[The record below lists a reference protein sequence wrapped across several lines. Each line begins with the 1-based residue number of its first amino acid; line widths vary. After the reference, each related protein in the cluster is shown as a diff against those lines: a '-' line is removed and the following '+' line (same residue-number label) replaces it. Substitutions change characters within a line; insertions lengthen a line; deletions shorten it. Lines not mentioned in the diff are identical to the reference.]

1 MRKSPEL
8 TTPRPAWHEGSRN
21 LETRIYNRKGWRL
34 AEKTRVIVCGFGRVG
49 REFARLIHEKTNFM
63 RTAYGFELSI
73 VGVGELTGSL
83 HRPGGLD
90 PAETANAFERDG
102 GFAGHP
108 NLEAAW
114 QGLDLIRSA
123 SADVLIE
130 TTPTDIRTGEPAM
143 SHIREALGRGVHV
156 VSANKGPFIRAY
168 RELTGLARENNARL
182 KISAAAA
189 AALPTIDVAE
199 TCLAGAEILGIEGVL
214 NGTTNFILSR
224 MRTSGQSYEEALAE
238 AQALGIAE
246 TDPTLDVE
254 GFDTANKLALITNVC
269 MDADLRPEDVE
280 RTGISDISL
289 AEVQSASAE
298 GKIMR
303 LVGVS
308 RRDESGRVS
317 ASVAPQLL
325 TPDHPLAGVEGAE
338 KGITYTS
345 DTMDRV
351 TVVGGKS
358 DPRGAAAA
366 LLKDLINIYRHSSS

>member
-1 MRKSPEL
+1 M
-8 TTPRPAWHEGSRN
+8 AD
-21 LETRIYNRKGWRL
+21 
-34 AEKTRVIVCGFGRVG
+34 KTRVIVCGFGRVG
-49 REFARLIHEKTNFM
+49 REFARLVHEKSE
-63 RTAYGFELSI
+63 RLRAAYALEASI
-73 VGVGELTGSL
+73 VGIGELNGSL
-83 HRPGGLD
+83 HHPGGID
-90 PAETANAFERDG
+90 PAATADAFERDG

-108 NLEAAW
+108 NLEADW
-114 QGLDLIRSA
+114 QGLDLVRSA
-123 SADVLIE
+123 QADVLIE
-130 TTPTDIRTGEPAM
+130 TTPTEVRTGEPAL
-143 SHIREALGRGVHV
+143 SHIREALGRGIHV

-168 RELTGLARENNARL
+168 RELTALAREKNAVL

-199 TCLAGAEILGIEGVL
+199 TCLAGTEILKIEGVL

-224 MRTSGQSYEEALAE
+224 MRTDGQSYEEALAE

-269 MDADLRPEDVE
+269 MNADLTPEDVE
-280 RTGISDISL
+280 RTGIAGISL
-289 AEVQSASAE
+289 DEVQGASAE

-308 RRDESGRVS
+308 KRDEAGRVT
-317 ASVAPQLL
+317 ARVAPELL
-325 TPDHPLAGVEGAE
+325 PPEHPLAGVEGAE

-366 LLKDLINIYRHSSS
+366 LLKDLINIHRHSSS

>member
-1 MRKSPEL
+1 MKGREIFGL
-8 TTPRPAWHEGSRN
+8 H
-21 LETRIYNRKGWRL
+21 LDNRKGRRL
-34 AEKTRVIVCGFGRVG
+34 DRRIKVIVCGFGRVG
-49 REFARLIHEKTNFM
+49 REFARLVHEKSERM
-63 RTAYGFELSI
+63 RAAYGLEAFI
-73 VGVGELTGSL
+73 VGIGELNGSL

-90 PAETANAFERDG
+90 PIEAADAFEREG

-108 NLEAAW
+108 NLEADW
-114 QGLDLIRSA
+114 QGLDLVRSA
-123 SADVLIE
+123 QADVLIE
-130 TTPTDIRTGEPAM
+130 TTPTEVRTGEPAL
-143 SHIREALGRGVHV
+143 SHIREALDRGIHV

-168 RELTGLARENNARL
+168 RELINLAKEKNLEL

-199 TCLAGAEILGIEGVL
+199 TCLAGAEILEIEGVL
-214 NGTTNFILSR
+214 NGTTNFILTR
-224 MRTSGQSYEEALAE
+224 MRTDGQSYEEALAE

-269 MDADLRPEDVE
+269 MGADLTPEDVE
-280 RTGISDISL
+280 RTGIAGVSL
-289 AEVQSASAE
+289 EEVQSANEA

-303 LVGVS
+303 LVGVAK
-308 RRDESGRVS
+308 RDETGRVS
-317 ASVAPQLL
+317 ARVQPEFLAPE
-325 TPDHPLAGVEGAE
+325 HPLAGVEGAE

>member
-1 MRKSPEL
+1 M
-8 TTPRPAWHEGSRN
+8 
-21 LETRIYNRKGWRL
+21 
-34 AEKTRVIVCGFGRVG
+34 AEQIRVIVCGFGRVG
-49 REFARLIHEKTNFM
+49 REFARLIHEKSELM
-63 RTAYGFELSI
+63 RTAYGLEAAI
-73 VGVGELTGSL
+73 VGVGELNGSL
-83 HRPGGLD
+83 HCHGGLD
-90 PAETANAFERDG
+90 LIEATEAFEREG
-102 GFAGHP
+102 AFAGHP
-108 NLEAAW
+108 NLVADW
-114 QGLDLIRSA
+114 QGIDLVRSA

-130 TTPTDIRTGEPAM
+130 TTPTDIQTGEPAM
-143 SHIREALGRGVHV
+143 SHIREALGKGMNV

-168 RELTGLARENNARL
+168 RELTGLAREKNLKL

-199 TCLAGAEILGIEGVL
+199 TCLAGAEILKVEGVL

-238 AQALGIAE
+238 AQTLGIAE

-254 GFDTANKLALITNVC
+254 GFDTANKLALIANVS
-269 MDADLRPEDVE
+269 MGADLTPEDVE
-280 RTGISDISL
+280 RTGIAGITLD
-289 AEVQSASAE
+289 EVQRASAE
-298 GKIMR
+298 GKILR

-308 RRDESGRVS
+308 KRDENGRVS
-317 ASVAPQLL
+317 ACVAPRLL
-325 TPDHPLAGVEGAE
+325 SPDHPLAGVEGAE

-351 TVVGGKS
+351 TVAGGKS

>member
-1 MRKSPEL
+1 M
-8 TTPRPAWHEGSRN
+8 
-21 LETRIYNRKGWRL
+21 
-34 AEKTRVIVCGFGRVG
+34 G
-49 REFARLIHEKTNFM
+49 REFARLIEEKAERM
-63 RTAYGFELSI
+63 RAAYGFEAAI
-73 VGVGELTGSL
+73 VGVGELNGSL
-83 HRPGGLD
+83 HCPVGID
-90 PAETANAFERDG
+90 AAKTADAFEREG

-108 NLEAAW
+108 NLEADW
-114 QGLDLIRSA
+114 RGLDLIRSA

-130 TTPTDIRTGEPAM
+130 TTPTEVRTGEPAL
-143 SHIREALGRGVHV
+143 SHIREALGRGIHA

-168 RELTGLARENNARL
+168 RELTTLAWEKNAAL

-199 TCLAGAEILGIEGVL
+199 TCLAGAEILEIQGVL

-224 MRTSGQSYEEALAE
+224 MRTDGQSYEEALAE

-254 GFDTANKLALITNVC
+254 GFDTANKLALIANVC
-269 MDADLRPEDVE
+269 MGADLTPEDVE
-280 RTGISDISL
+280 RTGIAGVSL
-289 AEVQSASAE
+289 DAVRRASAA

-303 LVGVS
+303 LVGAAS
-308 RRDESGRVS
+308 RDESGRVS
-317 ASVAPQLL
+317 ARVAPELL
-325 TPDHPLAGVEGAE
+325 PPEHPLAGVEGAE

>member
-1 MRKSPEL
+1 M
-8 TTPRPAWHEGSRN
+8 T
-21 LETRIYNRKGWRL
+21 
-34 AEKTRVIVCGFGRVG
+34 EKTRVIVCGFGRVG
-49 REFARLIHEKTNFM
+49 REFARLIHDKSERM
-63 RTAYGFELSI
+63 REAYGLDAVI
-73 VGVGELTGSL
+73 VGIGELNGSL
-83 HRPGGLD
+83 HRTGGLD
-90 PAETANAFERDG
+90 PTATADAFEREG

-108 NLEAAW
+108 GLKTAW
-114 QGLDLIRSA
+114 QGLDLVRSA
-123 SADVLIE
+123 QAEVLIE
-130 TTPTDIRTGEPAM
+130 TTPTDIRTGEPAL
-143 SHIREALGRGVHV
+143 SHIREALGKGMHV

-168 RELTGLARENNARL
+168 RELSGLAREKNAEL

-199 TCLAGAEILGIEGVL
+199 TCLAGAEILGVEGVL

-238 AQALGIAE
+238 AQSLGIAE

-269 MDADLRPEDVE
+269 MNADLTPEDVE
-280 RTGISDISL
+280 RTGIAGMSL
-289 AEVQSASAE
+289 DEVQSASDA

-308 RRDESGRVS
+308 KRDEAGRVS
-317 ASVAPQLL
+317 ARVAPELL
-325 TPDHPLAGVEGAE
+325 SPDHPLAGVEGAE

-366 LLKDLINIYRHSSS
+366 LLKDLINIYRHTSS

>member
-1 MRKSPEL
+1 MKGPVL
-8 TTPRPAWHEGSRN
+8 TARRPAWHEGAGN
-21 LETRIYNRKGWRL
+21 LRHHTDNRKGRRL
-34 AEKTRVIVCGFGRVG
+34 ATRINVIVCGFGRVG
-49 REFARLIHEKTNFM
+49 REFARLVHEKSERM
-63 RTAYGFELSI
+63 RAAYDMEASI
-73 VGVGELTGSL
+73 IGIGELNGSL

-90 PAETANAFERDG
+90 AAKTAAAFEREG
-102 GFAGHP
+102 SFAGHP
-108 NLEAAW
+108 HLEPDW
-114 QGLDLIRSA
+114 QGLDLIRTA
-123 SADVLIE
+123 QADALIE
-130 TTPTDIRTGEPAM
+130 TTPTDIRSGEPAM
-143 SHIREALGRGVHV
+143 SHIREALGKGIHV

-168 RELTGLARENNARL
+168 RELTGLAKEKNASL

-199 TCLAGAEILGIEGVL
+199 TCLAGTEIFNIEGVL

-224 MRTSGQSYEEALAE
+224 MRTNGQSYEEALAQ

-254 GFDTANKLALITNVC
+254 GFDTANKLALIANVC
-269 MDADLRPEDVE
+269 MGADLTPEDVE
-280 RTGISDISL
+280 RTGIAGMSRD
-289 AEVQSASAE
+289 EVQSAGAA

-303 LVGVS
+303 LVGAA
-308 RRDESGRVS
+308 RRDEAGRVL
-317 ASVAPQLL
+317 AHVQPVLL
-325 TPDHPLAGVEGAE
+325 SPDHPLAGVEGAE

-366 LLKDLINIYRHSSS
+366 LLKDLINIYRHS

>member
-1 MRKSPEL
+1 M
-8 TTPRPAWHEGSRN
+8 AD
-21 LETRIYNRKGWRL
+21 
-34 AEKTRVIVCGFGRVG
+34 KTRVIVCGFGRVG
-49 REFARLIHEKTNFM
+49 REFARLVHEKSERM
-63 RTAYGFELSI
+63 RAAYGLEPSI
-73 VGVGELTGSL
+73 VGIGELNGSL
-83 HRPGGLD
+83 HHPDGLD
-90 PAETANAFERDG
+90 PEATADAFEREG

-108 NLEAAW
+108 GLKADW
-114 QGLDLIRSA
+114 RGLDLVRSA
-123 SADVLIE
+123 QADVLIE
-130 TTPTDIRTGEPAM
+130 TTPTEVRTGEPAL
-143 SHIREALGRGVHV
+143 SHIREALGRGIHV

-168 RELTGLARENNARL
+168 RELTGLAREKNAVL

-199 TCLAGAEILGIEGVL
+199 TCLAGAEILRVEGVL
-214 NGTTNFILSR
+214 NGTTNFILTR
-224 MRTSGQSYEEALAE
+224 MRTDGQSYEEALAE
-238 AQALGIAE
+238 SQALGIAE

-269 MDADLRPEDVE
+269 MGADLRPEDVE
-280 RTGISDISL
+280 RTGIAGMSL
-289 AEVQSASAE
+289 GEVERASAA

-308 RRDESGRVS
+308 KRDEAGRVS
-317 ASVAPQLL
+317 ARVAPELL
-325 TPDHPLAGVEGAE
+325 SPEHPLAGVEGAE

-366 LLKDLINIYRHSSS
+366 LLKDLINIHRHSSSWSGDFP

>member
-1 MRKSPEL
+1 MDR
-8 TTPRPAWHEGSRN
+8 
-21 LETRIYNRKGWRL
+21 RIK
-34 AEKTRVIVCGFGRVG
+34 VIVCGFGRVG
-49 REFARLIHEKTNFM
+49 REFARLVHEKSERM
-63 RTAYGFELSI
+63 RAAYGFEPVI
-73 VGVGELTGSL
+73 VGVGELNGSL
-83 HRPGGLD
+83 HCLEGID
-90 PAETANAFERDG
+90 PAETADAFESDG

-108 NLEAAW
+108 HLVADW
-114 QGLDLIRSA
+114 QGLDLVRSA
-123 SADVLIE
+123 QADVLIE

-143 SHIREALGRGVHV
+143 SHIREALDRGIHV

-168 RELTGLARENNARL
+168 RELTGLAKEKNLEL

-214 NGTTNFILSR
+214 NGTTNFILTR
-224 MRTSGQSYEEALAE
+224 MRTNGQSYEESLAE
-238 AQALGIAE
+238 AQTLGIAE

-269 MDADLRPEDVE
+269 MGADLTSEDVE
-280 RTGISDISL
+280 RTGIAGMSL
-289 AEVQSASAE
+289 AEVQSANEA

-303 LVGVS
+303 LVGAA
-308 RRDESGRVS
+308 RRDETGRVT
-317 ASVAPQLL
+317 ARVAPELL
-325 TPDHPLAGVEGAE
+325 SPEHPLAGVEGAE

-366 LLKDLINIYRHSSS
+366 LLKDLINIYRHS

>member
-1 MRKSPEL
+1 M
-8 TTPRPAWHEGSRN
+8 
-21 LETRIYNRKGWRL
+21 
-34 AEKTRVIVCGFGRVG
+34 AEQIRVIVCGFGRVG
-49 REFARLIHEKTNFM
+49 REFARLIHEKSERM
-63 RTAYGFELSI
+63 RTAYGLDAII
-73 VGVGELTGSL
+73 VGVGELNGSL
-83 HRPGGLD
+83 HCPGGLD
-90 PAETANAFERDG
+90 PAAAADAFERKG

-108 NLEAAW
+108 NLVADW
-114 QGLDLIRSA
+114 QGLDLVRSA

-143 SHIREALGRGVHV
+143 SHIREALSRGMHV
-156 VSANKGPFIRAY
+156 VSANKGPFIRAW
-168 RELTGLARENNARL
+168 RELAGLAREKNLSL

-199 TCLAGAEILGIEGVL
+199 TCLAGAEILKVEGVL
-214 NGTTNFILSR
+214 NGTTNFILTR
-224 MRTSGQSYEEALAE
+224 MRTRGQSYEEALAE

-254 GFDTANKLALITNVC
+254 GFDTANKLALIANVS
-269 MDADLRPEDVE
+269 MGADLRPEDVE
-280 RTGISDISL
+280 RTGIAGITLD
-289 AEVQSASAE
+289 EVERASAE

-303 LVGVS
+303 LVGAA
-308 RRDESGRVS
+308 RRDEAGRVS
-317 ASVAPQLL
+317 ARVAPELL
-325 TPDHPLAGVEGAE
+325 PPDHPLAGVDGAE

-351 TVVGGKS
+351 TVAGGKS

>member
-1 MRKSPEL
+1 M
-8 TTPRPAWHEGSRN
+8 AD
-21 LETRIYNRKGWRL
+21 
-34 AEKTRVIVCGFGRVG
+34 KTRVIVCGFGRVG
-49 REFARLIHEKTNFM
+49 REFARLIEEKAERM
-63 RTAYGFELSI
+63 RAAYGFEAAI
-73 VGVGELTGSL
+73 VGVGELNGSL
-83 HRPGGLD
+83 HCPVGID
-90 PAETANAFERDG
+90 AAKTADAFEREG

-108 NLEAAW
+108 NLEADW
-114 QGLDLIRSA
+114 RGLDLIRSA

-130 TTPTDIRTGEPAM
+130 TTPTEVRTGEPAL
-143 SHIREALGRGVHV
+143 SHIREALGRGIHA

-168 RELTGLARENNARL
+168 RELTTLAWEKNAAL

-199 TCLAGAEILGIEGVL
+199 TCLAGAEILEIQGVL

-224 MRTSGQSYEEALAE
+224 MRTDGQSYEEALAE

-254 GFDTANKLALITNVC
+254 GFDTANKLALIANVC
-269 MDADLRPEDVE
+269 MGADLTPEDVE
-280 RTGISDISL
+280 RTGIAGVSL
-289 AEVQSASAE
+289 DAVRRASAA

-303 LVGVS
+303 LVGAAS
-308 RRDESGRVS
+308 RDESGRVS
-317 ASVAPQLL
+317 ARVAPELL
-325 TPDHPLAGVEGAE
+325 PPEHPLAGVEGAE

>member
-1 MRKSPEL
+1 MKGREIL
-8 TTPRPAWHEGSRN
+8 RF
-21 LETRIYNRKGWRL
+21 RIDNRKGRRL
-34 AEKTRVIVCGFGRVG
+34 DRRIKVIVCGFGRVG
-49 REFARLIHEKTNFM
+49 REFARLVHEKSERM
-63 RTAYGFELSI
+63 RVAYGLEASI
-73 VGVGELTGSL
+73 VGIGELNGSL
-83 HRPGGLD
+83 HHACGLD
-90 PAETANAFERDG
+90 AAKTADAFEREG

-108 NLEAAW
+108 SLKAEW
-114 QGLDLIRSA
+114 QGLDLVRSA
-123 SADVLIE
+123 QADVLIE
-130 TTPTDIRTGEPAM
+130 TTPTEVRTGEPAM
-143 SHIREALGRGVHV
+143 SHIREALARGIHV

-168 RELTGLARENNARL
+168 RELTGLAREKNAAL

-199 TCLAGAEILGIEGVL
+199 TCLAGAEILEVEGVL
-214 NGTTNFILSR
+214 NGTTNFILTR
-224 MRTSGQSYEEALAE
+224 MRTNGRSYEEALAE
-238 AQALGIAE
+238 AQTLGIAE

-269 MDADLRPEDVE
+269 MGADLRPEDVE
-280 RTGISDISL
+280 RTGIAGMSL
-289 AEVQSASAE
+289 AEVQGASAA

-303 LVGVS
+303 LVGAA
-308 RRDESGRVS
+308 RRDEAGRVS
-317 ASVAPQLL
+317 ARVAPELL
-325 TPDHPLAGVEGAE
+325 SPDHPLAGVEGAE

>member
-1 MRKSPEL
+1 M
-8 TTPRPAWHEGSRN
+8 AD
-21 LETRIYNRKGWRL
+21 
-34 AEKTRVIVCGFGRVG
+34 KTRVVVCGFGRVG
-49 REFARLIHEKTNFM
+49 REFARLVHEKSERM
-63 RTAYGFELSI
+63 RAAYGLDPSI
-73 VGVGELTGSL
+73 VGVGELNGSL
-83 HRPGGLD
+83 HCPGGLD
-90 PAETANAFERDG
+90 PAATADAFERDG

-108 NLEAAW
+108 HLVADW
-114 QGLDLIRSA
+114 RGLDLARAA

-130 TTPTDIRTGEPAM
+130 TTPTDIRTGEPAL
-143 SHIREALGRGVHV
+143 SHIREALGRGIHV

-168 RELTGLARENNARL
+168 RELTALAREKNLKL

-199 TCLAGAEILGIEGVL
+199 TCLAGAEILKVEGVL

-224 MRTSGQSYEEALAE
+224 MRTNGQSYEEALVE

-269 MDADLRPEDVE
+269 MGADLTPEDVE
-280 RTGISDISL
+280 RTGIAGVSL
-289 AEVQSASAE
+289 DEVQGASAE

-303 LVGVS
+303 LVGAAK
-308 RRDESGRVS
+308 RDEAGRVT
-317 ASVAPQLL
+317 ARVAPALL
-325 TPDHPLAGVEGAE
+325 PPEHPLAGVEGAE

-366 LLKDLINIYRHSSS
+366 LLKDLINIHRHSSY

>member
-1 MRKSPEL
+1 MRF
-8 TTPRPAWHEGSRN
+8 
-21 LETRIYNRKGWRL
+21 RIDNKKGRRL
-34 AEKTRVIVCGFGRVG
+34 ATEIKVIVCGFGRVG
-49 REFARLIHEKTNFM
+49 REFAKLVHDKTALM
-63 RTAYGFELSI
+63 RAAYGMEASI
-73 VGVGELTGSL
+73 VGVGELNGSL

-90 PAETANAFERDG
+90 AAKTADAFERAG

-108 NLEAAW
+108 SLKADW

-130 TTPTDIRTGEPAM
+130 TTPTEVRTGEPAL
-143 SHIREALGRGVHV
+143 SHIREALDRGIHV

-168 RELTGLARENNARL
+168 RELTGLAREKSVSL

-214 NGTTNFILSR
+214 NGTTNFILTR
-224 MRTSGQSYEEALAE
+224 MRTNGQSYEEALAE

-254 GFDTANKLALITNVC
+254 GFDTANKLALIANVC
-269 MDADLRPEDVE
+269 MGADLTPEDVE
-280 RTGISDISL
+280 RTGIAGVSL
-289 AEVQSASAE
+289 AEVQSASAA

-303 LVGVS
+303 LVGAA
-308 RRDESGRVS
+308 RRDEAGRVS
-317 ASVAPQLL
+317 ARVSPELL
-325 TPDHPLAGVEGAE
+325 PHDHPLAGVEGAE

-351 TVVGGKS
+351 TVAGGKS

-366 LLKDLINIYRHSSS
+366 LLKDFINIYRHSSFQAGDIP

>member
-1 MRKSPEL
+1 M
-8 TTPRPAWHEGSRN
+8 
-21 LETRIYNRKGWRL
+21 
-34 AEKTRVIVCGFGRVG
+34 AEQIRVIVCGFGRVG
-49 REFARLIHEKTNFM
+49 REFARLIQEK
-63 RTAYGFELSI
+63 AELMQASYAIEPII
-73 VGVGELTGSL
+73 VGVGELNGSL
-83 HRPGGLD
+83 YSTYGLD
-90 PAETANAFERDG
+90 AAKTADAFEREG
-102 GFAGHP
+102 GFGGHP
-108 NLEAAW
+108 GLKADW
-114 QGLDLIRSA
+114 QGLDLVRSA
-123 SADVLIE
+123 QADALIE
-130 TTPTDIRTGEPAM
+130 TTPTDIRTGEPAL
-143 SHIREALGRGVHV
+143 SHIREALGKGMNV

-168 RELTGLARENNARL
+168 RELTGLARERNAEL

-199 TCLAGAEILGIEGVL
+199 TCLAGAEILGVEGVL
-214 NGTTNFILSR
+214 NGTTNFILTR
-224 MRTSGQSYEEALAE
+224 MRTNGQSYEEALAE

-269 MDADLRPEDVE
+269 MGADLTPDDVE
-280 RTGISDISL
+280 RTGIAGMSL
-289 AEVQSASAE
+289 EDVQRASAA

-308 RRDESGRVS
+308 KRDEAGRVS
-317 ASVAPQLL
+317 ARVAPELL
-325 TPDHPLAGVEGAE
+325 SPDHPLAGVEGAE

-366 LLKDLINIYRHSSS
+366 LLKDLINIYRHTSS

>member
-1 MRKSPEL
+1 M
-8 TTPRPAWHEGSRN
+8 
-21 LETRIYNRKGWRL
+21 
-34 AEKTRVIVCGFGRVG
+34 
-49 REFARLIHEKTNFM
+49 
-63 RTAYGFELSI
+63 
-73 VGVGELTGSL
+73 
-83 HRPGGLD
+83 D
-90 PAETANAFERDG
+90 
-102 GFAGHP
+102 
-108 NLEAAW
+108 
-114 QGLDLIRSA
+114 
-123 SADVLIE
+123 
-130 TTPTDIRTGEPAM
+130 
-143 SHIREALGRGVHV
+143 V

-168 RELTGLARENNARL
+168 RELTGLAREKNLSL

-199 TCLAGAEILGIEGVL
+199 TCLAGAEILGVEGVL
-214 NGTTNFILSR
+214 NGTTNFILTR
-224 MRTSGQSYEEALAE
+224 MRTNGQSYEEALAE

-269 MDADLRPEDVE
+269 MGADLTPEDVE
-280 RTGISDISL
+280 RTGIAGMSL
-289 AEVQSASAE
+289 EDVQRASAA

-308 RRDESGRVS
+308 KRDEAGRVS
-317 ASVAPQLL
+317 ARVAPELL
-325 TPDHPLAGVEGAE
+325 SPDHPLAGVEGAE

-366 LLKDLINIYRHSSS
+366 LLKDLINIYRHTSS

>member
-1 MRKSPEL
+1 M
-8 TTPRPAWHEGSRN
+8 
-21 LETRIYNRKGWRL
+21 
-34 AEKTRVIVCGFGRVG
+34 AEKIRVIVCGFGRVG
-49 REFARLIHEKTNFM
+49 REFARLIHEKTNFI

-73 VGVGELTGSL
+73 VGVGELNGSL
-83 HRPGGLD
+83 HHPGGID
-90 PAETANAFERDG
+90 AAETAAAFERDG
-102 GFAGHP
+102 GFSGHP
-108 NLEAAW
+108 HLEAAW
-114 QGLDLIRSA
+114 QGLDLVKAAR
-123 SADVLIE
+123 ADVLVE

-143 SHIREALGRGVHV
+143 SHIREALFRGIHV

-168 RELTGLARENNARL
+168 RELTGLAREKNLEL

-269 MDADLRPEDVE
+269 MGADLRPEDVE
-280 RTGISDISL
+280 RTGIAGVSL
-289 AEVQSASAE
+289 EEVQGASAA

-303 LVGVS
+303 LVGAS

-317 ASVAPQLL
+317 ARVAPQLL
-325 TPDHPLAGVEGAE
+325 TPDHPLASVEGAE

>member
-1 MRKSPEL
+1 M
-8 TTPRPAWHEGSRN
+8 
-21 LETRIYNRKGWRL
+21 
-34 AEKTRVIVCGFGRVG
+34 AEKIRVIVCGFGRVG
-49 REFARLIHEKTNFM
+49 REFVRLIHEKTNFT
-63 RTAYGFELSI
+63 RTAYGFEPVI

-83 HRPGGLD
+83 HCPGGLD
-90 PAETANAFERDG
+90 PAESADAFEREG

-108 NLEAAW
+108 SLKAAW
-114 QGLDLIRSA
+114 RGLDLVKAAR
-123 SADVLIE
+123 ADVLIE

-143 SHIREALGRGVHV
+143 SHIREALLRGIHV

-168 RELTGLARENNARL
+168 RELTGLAREKNVEL

-224 MRTSGQSYEEALAE
+224 MRTNGQSYEEALAE

-269 MDADLRPEDVE
+269 MGADLRPEDVE
-280 RTGISDISL
+280 RTGIAGISL
-289 AEVQSASAE
+289 AQVQSASAA

-303 LVGVS
+303 LVGVAK
-308 RRDESGRVS
+308 RDESGRVS

-325 TPDHPLAGVEGAE
+325 APDHPLAGVEGAE

>member
-1 MRKSPEL
+1 M
-8 TTPRPAWHEGSRN
+8 
-21 LETRIYNRKGWRL
+21 
-34 AEKTRVIVCGFGRVG
+34 AEKIRVIVCGFGRVG
-49 REFARLIHEKTNFM
+49 REFARLIHQKTDFI

-73 VGVGELTGSL
+73 VGVGELSGSL
-83 HRPGGLD
+83 HHPGGLD
-90 PAETANAFERDG
+90 AAESADAFEREG
-102 GFAGHP
+102 GFTGHP
-108 NLEAAW
+108 HLEAAW
-114 QGLDLIRSA
+114 QGLDLAKAA

-130 TTPTDIRTGEPAM
+130 TTPTDIQTGEPAM
-143 SHIREALGRGVHV
+143 SHIREALFRGIHV

-168 RELTGLARENNARL
+168 RELSGLAREKNLEL

-269 MDADLRPEDVE
+269 MGADLRPEDVE
-280 RTGISDISL
+280 RTGIAGYIPGP
-289 AEVQSASAE
+289 EVQGASAAS
-298 GKIMR
+298 KIMR

-308 RRDESGRVS
+308 KRDESGRVS
-317 ASVAPQLL
+317 ARVAPQLL
-325 TPDHPLAGVEGAE
+325 SPDHPLAGVEGAE

>member
-1 MRKSPEL
+1 M
-8 TTPRPAWHEGSRN
+8 
-21 LETRIYNRKGWRL
+21 

-49 REFARLIHEKTNFM
+49 REFARLVHEKSERM
-63 RTAYGFELSI
+63 RTAYGLEAAI
-73 VGVGELTGSL
+73 VGVGELNGSL
-83 HRPGGLD
+83 HCPGGLD
-90 PAETANAFERDG
+90 PAETADAFEREG
-102 GFAGHP
+102 GFADRPG
-108 NLEAAW
+108 LKADW
-114 QGLDLIRSA
+114 QGLDLVRSV

-143 SHIREALGRGVHV
+143 SHIREALTRGIHV
-156 VSANKGPFIRAY
+156 VSANKGPFIRAW
-168 RELTGLARENNARL
+168 RELTGLAREKRLSL

-214 NGTTNFILSR
+214 NGTTNFILTR
-224 MRTSGQSYEEALAE
+224 MRTNGQSYEEALAE
-238 AQALGIAE
+238 AQSLGIAE

-254 GFDTANKLALITNVC
+254 GFDTANKLALIANVS
-269 MDADLRPEDVE
+269 MNADLTPEDVE
-280 RTGISDISL
+280 RTGIAGITLDD
-289 AEVQSASAE
+289 VQRASAE

-303 LVGVS
+303 LVGAAK
-308 RRDESGRVS
+308 RDEAGRIS
-317 ASVAPQLL
+317 ARVAPELL
-325 TPDHPLAGVEGAE
+325 PPEHPLAGVDGAE